1 MAIQWLHCY
10 KTYVIFMFA
19 KITMYKRGGSV
30 VKCLPC
36 EWGIL
41 GLIPNSVTPMIIKM
55 VTDAFLLSTK
65 HLN

>member
-1 MAIQWLHCY
+1 M
-10 KTYVIFMFA
+10 VA
-19 KITMYKRGGSV
+19 KVTMYNRGGSV

-41 GLIPNSVTPMIIKM
+41 GLIPNSVIPMIIKM
-55 VTDAFLLSTK
+55 GTNAFLLSTK